1 MARKEQS
8 KKTKVRDLKPKKDVK
23 GGVPPGPT
31 NKPKPFV
38 PPGPSN
44 I

>member
-1 MARKEQS
+1 MARKKQS
-8 KKTKVRDLKPKKDVK
+8 KKTKVRDPKPRKDVK
-23 GGVPPGPT
+23 GGVPPGPQQL
-31 NKPKPFV
+31 PKPNI